1 MTRLKWA
8 KRITEACKAAG
19 TYRDYF
25 TDVIETLADIL
36 ARRDA
41 AQTYFKKSGGCIL
54 IEHTNRAGQTN
65 MEQNPALRMVNDLN
79 RDALSYWR
87 DLGLTPAGLKRIN
100 DAALAEP
107 AEADPLADALGKL
120 RVVDA
125 G

>member
-41 AQTYFKKSGGCIL
+41 AQTVFKKSGGNVL
-54 IEHTNRAGQTN
+54 VYHTNKAGQTN

-100 DAALAEP
+100 EAAMAAP
-107 AEADPLADALGKL
+107 AEVDPLANMLEQLK
-120 RVVDA
+120 VVDA
-125 G
+125 M